1 MVRHDTLK
9 MCYGLMITLW
19 VRVPHGV
26 QNFIIME
33 DLRTR
38 FLNDKR
44 LEQLKET
51 WIKNVM
57 KVQDHSREEAENLYQ
72 KIKPYGA

>member
-1 MVRHDTLK
+1 ML
-9 MCYGLMITLW
+9 
-19 VRVPHGV
+19 
-26 QNFIIME
+26 

-57 KVQDHSREEAENLYQ
+57 KVQDYSREEAENLYH
-72 KIKPYGA
+72 KIKPYDER